1 MNPLKIIHTEASDG
15 WGGQEIRIVQESLGL
30 IGRGH
35 QVVIAAPGHSTIYTR
50 AQQIGIEV
58 VRSDVHRKSAASVC
72 AFHTLLKKMQ
82 PDIVNTHSS
91 ADSWVASVA
100 AQGLL
105 SKKPKIIRTRHL
117 STPISRSFLSRIIYD
132 MLPDAVMT
140 TGEEIRNRMIRVNRF
155 RADKILSVPTGIDLG
170 RFDPASVQ
178 PAGITKGGCAVG
190 MLGVLR
196 SWKGHQYFLQ
206 AIPEIKRHI
215 PSSQFFLAGDGPQK
229 ENIEKMIRE
238 MGLQG
243 DVTMLGHREDVP
255 DVLAALDIVV
265 HPSYANEGVP
275 QSILQAL
282 AMERA
287 VVASDTGAIGEV
299 ILDRQTGFLIEPKR
313 PDLIA
318 AKVVELCANPE
329 TRTVFGAA
337 GRRLV
342 EQKHSFEYMLDTIE
356 ALYRKLLGY
365 A

>member
-1 MNPLKIIHTEASDG
+1 MHMITIIHTEASDG
-15 WGGQEIRIVQESLGL
+15 WGGQEIRIVQESLGMM
-30 IGRGH
+30 GRGH
-35 QVVIAAPGHSTIYTR
+35 RVVIAAPEHSTIYSR
-50 AQQIGIEV
+50 AQKAGIEV
-58 VRSDVHRKSAASVC
+58 VRSAVHRKSAASVS
-72 AFHTLLKKMQ
+72 AFLSLLKTRR

-100 AQGLL
+100 AQGLC
-105 SKKPKIIRTRHL
+105 SEKPKIIRTRHL

-132 MLPDAVMT
+132 ILPDAVMT

-170 RFDPASVQ
+170 RFDPPSVLSSRSAEQ
-178 PAGITKGGCAVG
+178 RCAIG

-215 PSSQFFLAGDGPQK
+215 PSSRFFLAGDGPQK
-229 ENIEKMIRE
+229 ENIEQMIRE
-238 MGLQG
+238 MALQD

-255 DVLAALDIVV
+255 AVLASLDVVV

-282 AMERA
+282 AMKRA

-299 ILDRQTGFLIEPKR
+299 ILDKQTGFLIEPKR

-318 AKVVELCANPE
+318 AKVVELCADPAM
-329 TRTVFGAA
+329 RAAFGAA

-342 EQKHSFEYMLDTIE
+342 EQKYSFEHMLDVIE
-356 ALYRKLLGY
+356 ALYRKLLGH